1 MKKIVFRQPKLKDLN
16 AVYRWVKETETE
28 DTFIMMNAKEP
39 LTRKEVKDY
48 ILDQLKKAKQKK
60 VIKIGLFEDKKY
72 LGGCDI
78 VRQGKRQGH
87 VGLFGIVLSK
97 ECRGQGIGFK
107 LAQQVIQEAKQKL
120 GIKQVVLSCFANNKA
135 GLNFYKKLGFIRCGR
150 HPRAVLYKG
159 KYIDTIRFYQ
169 DLWNLTRRNN

>member
-1 MKKIVFRQPKLKDLN
+1 MQQIIFRQPKLKDLN
-16 AVYRWVKETETE
+16 AVYRWVKEIEAE
-28 DTFIMMNAKEP
+28 DTFIMMNVKEP

-48 ILDQLKKAKQKK
+48 ILEQLKKAKQKK
-60 VIKIGLFEDKKY
+60 VIKIGLFEGKKY

-97 ECRGQGIGFK
+97 EYRGQGIGIK

-120 GIKQVVLSCFANNKA
+120 GIKQIILGCFANNLV
-135 GLNFYKKLGFIRCGR
+135 GINFYRKLGFKQYGV
-150 HPRAVLYKG
+150 HPKAVFYKG
-159 KYIDTIRFYQ
+159 EYIDEILFYK
-169 DLWNLTRRNN
+169 DLE